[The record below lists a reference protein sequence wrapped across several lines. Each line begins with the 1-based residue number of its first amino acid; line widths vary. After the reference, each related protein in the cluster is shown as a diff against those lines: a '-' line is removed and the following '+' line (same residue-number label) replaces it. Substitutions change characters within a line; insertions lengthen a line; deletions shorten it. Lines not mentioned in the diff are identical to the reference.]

1 MKNINLNNEQRTT
14 NNEQRTTNN
23 EQRTTNNEQRTTKIQ
38 IIDFSEYIQLV
49 FTDYTLRTI
58 TLGTAIL
65 GAICGMLGSFAV
77 LRKQSLLGDAIS
89 HAALPGIA
97 IAFLITGTKETNVLL
112 IGALVSGLLGAFWIR
127 GITKRTHLKS
137 DTALGLILS
146 IFFGFGMLL
155 LTYIQKLPNANQS
168 GLDKFLFGQAAT
180 LLARDVWFM
189 AIVTF
194 ICLVVLLL
202 FWKEFKILL
211 FDADYA
217 KTLGFNIQLID
228 ILITSFIVIAI
239 VLGLQTV
246 GVVLM
251 SAMLLAPA
259 AAARQWTNSLGI
271 MVVLAAFFGATSGV
285 VGTAI
290 SASQNNLSTGPVIVL
305 VAAVFVGFS
314 FIFSPSRGLLFKQI
328 RFIQNRKDLQLHKTL
343 AFMFEIAEDHE
354 DISHPHA
361 IKILNNFYGYTRKSL
376 GKLERK
382 EYINVKGSMWS
393 MTPKGYHFAANLYNQ
408 QGNENE

>member
-1 MKNINLNNEQRTT
+1 MSFTEYFELLLN
-14 NNEQRTTNN
+14 
-23 EQRTTNNEQRTTKIQ
+23 
-38 IIDFSEYIQLV
+38 
-49 FTDYTLRTI
+49 DYTLRTI
-58 TLGTAIL
+58 SLGTAVL

-112 IGALVSGLLGAFWIR
+112 VGALISGLIGAFWIR
-127 GITKRTHLKS
+127 GITRNTHLKS

-155 LTYIQKLPNANQS
+155 LTYIQKQPNANQS

-189 AIVTF
+189 ALVTL
-194 ICLVVLLL
+194 ICLFTILL

-217 KTLGFNIQLID
+217 KTLGFNTKVID
-228 ILITSFIVIAI
+228 VLITSFIVLAI

-259 AAARQWTNSLGI
+259 AAARQWTNSLGV
-271 MVVLAAFFGATSGV
+271 MVILAAIFGASSGV
-285 VGTAI
+285 LGTAI

-305 VAAVFVGFS
+305 VAAVFVVFS
-314 FIFSPSRGLLFKQI
+314 FVFSPSRGLLFRQI

-343 AFMFEIAEDHE
+343 AFMFEIAKNHE
-354 DISHPHA
+354 NISHPHT
-361 IKILNNFYGYTRKSL
+361 IKILNNFHGFTRKSL
-376 GKLERK
+376 SKLEHK
-382 EYINVKGSMWS
+382 EYISIDGQMWA
-393 MTPKGYHFAANLYNQ
+393 MTEKGYHFAANLYNQ
-408 QGNENE
+408 QEDKDD

>member
-1 MKNINLNNEQRTT
+1 MSFT
-14 NNEQRTTNN
+14 
-23 EQRTTNNEQRTTKIQ
+23 
-38 IIDFSEYIQLV
+38 EYFELL
-49 FTDYTLRTI
+49 FNDYTLRTI
-58 TLGTAIL
+58 SLGTAIL

-112 IGALVSGLLGAFWIR
+112 IGALISGLIGAFWIR
-127 GITKRTHLKS
+127 GITRRTHLKS

-155 LTYIQKLPNANQS
+155 LTYIQKQPNANQA

-189 AIVTF
+189 ASVTLV
-194 ICLVVLLL
+194 CLLVLLL

-211 FDADYA
+211 FDIDYA
-217 KTLGFNIQLID
+217 KTLGFNTKMID
-228 ILITSFIVIAI
+228 ILITSFIVLAI

-271 MVVLAAFFGATSGV
+271 MVLLAAVFGATSGV

-305 VAAVFVGFS
+305 VAAAFVAFS
-314 FIFSPSRGLLFKQI
+314 FIFSPSRGLLFRQI
-328 RFIQNRKDLQLHKTL
+328 RFIKNRKDLQLHKTL
-343 AFMFEIAEDHE
+343 AFMFDIAKSHE
-354 DISHPHA
+354 NISHPHTV
-361 IKILNNFYGYTRKSL
+361 KILNNFHGYTRKSL
-376 GKLERK
+376 SKLEDK
-382 EYINVKGSMWS
+382 EYIRVEGLMWE
-393 MTPKGYHFAANLYNQ
+393 MTEKGYDFALNLYNQ
-408 QGNENE
+408 QVEEND